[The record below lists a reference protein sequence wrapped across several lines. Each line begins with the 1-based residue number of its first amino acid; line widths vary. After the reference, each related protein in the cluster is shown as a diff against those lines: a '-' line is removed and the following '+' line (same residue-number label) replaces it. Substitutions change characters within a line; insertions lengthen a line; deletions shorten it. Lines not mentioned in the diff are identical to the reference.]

1 MPNGIW
7 CRFALQ
13 EGLLDR
19 LKHSSM
25 KNRTFVDMRA
35 VADAVV
41 TMHQKMELPLFI
53 PEVDSLLTKLAPVER
68 ASGGVSILYTAVYVL
83 LVCACTVAMQRLL
96 EVQTDR
102 RCGNRILRAL
112 YHSINPFRACPCIQQ
127 ASDLLVHCLAVWI
140 IIFFCTYQDLSEEWA

>member
-35 VADAVV
+35 VADAVSGNNASENGV
-41 TMHQKMELPLFI
+41 
-53 PEVDSLLTKLAPVER
+53 APV
-68 ASGGVSILYTAVYVL
+68 
-83 LVCACTVAMQRLL
+83 
-96 EVQTDR
+96 
-102 RCGNRILRAL
+102 
-112 YHSINPFRACPCIQQ
+112 HP
-127 ASDLLVHCLAVWI
+127 
-140 IIFFCTYQDLSEEWA
+140 

>member
-53 PEVDSLLTKLAPVER
+53 PEVDSLLTKLASVER
-68 ASGGVSILYTAVYVL
+68 GIGRGEHSVYVL
-83 LVCACTVAMQRLL
+83 LVCACTVA
-96 EVQTDR
+96 
-102 RCGNRILRAL
+102 NR
-112 YHSINPFRACPCIQQ
+112 
-127 ASDLLVHCLAVWI
+127 
-140 IIFFCTYQDLSEEWA
+140 